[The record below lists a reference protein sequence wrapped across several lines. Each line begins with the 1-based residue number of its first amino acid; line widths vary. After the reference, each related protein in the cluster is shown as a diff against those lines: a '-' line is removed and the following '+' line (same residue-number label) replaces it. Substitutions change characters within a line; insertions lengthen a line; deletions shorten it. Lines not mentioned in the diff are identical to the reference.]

1 MLTQTQSLGPGVVL
15 GRSGD
20 DKRREES
27 EIKALMD
34 PVAPGARG
42 QLRPTI
48 YPGGNHYLGLE
59 DQRAFATAASRQ
71 GYWPDEF
78 LLDVKRLPGKRPA
91 HAPAATLSITVWHLP
106 TGRGATYLGGPGR
119 VWVAEFLVDLMGG
132 TFG

>member
-1 MLTQTQSLGPGVVL
+1 
-15 GRSGD
+15 
-20 DKRREES
+20 
-27 EIKALMD
+27 MD

-42 QLRPTI
+42 QVRPTI

-59 DQRAFATAASRQ
+59 DQRAFTTAVARQ

-91 HAPAATLSITVWHLP
+91 HAPTATLSVTVWHLP

>member
-1 MLTQTQSLGPGVVL
+1 MYASVGAGVAL
-15 GRSGD
+15 GRAGAISRA
-20 DKRREES
+20 RRAK
-27 EIKALMD
+27 IKALMD

-59 DQRAFATAASRQ
+59 DQRAFTTAVARQ

-91 HAPAATLSITVWHLP
+91 HAPMATLSITVWHLP

>member
-1 MLTQTQSLGPGVVL
+1 
-15 GRSGD
+15 
-20 DKRREES
+20 
-27 EIKALMD
+27 MD

-48 YPGGNHYLGLE
+48 YPGGNHYLGVE
-59 DQRAFATAASRQ
+59 DQRAFTTAVARQ

-78 LLDVKRLPGKRPA
+78 LLDVRRLPGKRPA
-91 HAPAATLSITVWHLP
+91 HAPTATLSITVWHLP
-106 TGRGATYLGGPGR
+106 TGRGATYFGGPGR

>member
-1 MLTQTQSLGPGVVL
+1 
-15 GRSGD
+15 
-20 DKRREES
+20 
-27 EIKALMD
+27 MD

-48 YPGGNHYLGLE
+48 YPGGNHYLGVE
-59 DQRAFATAASRQ
+59 DQRAFATAVARQ
-71 GYWPDEF
+71 GHWPDEF

-91 HAPAATLSITVWHLP
+91 HAPTATLSITVWHLP